1 MEKHFF
7 WNLRLYKQ
15 LRRVPKETLLTQ
27 PMKFTEETYMLIEDN
42 NAFWDV
48 LMTQI
53 DRIDL
58 LEIKLQELK
67 EQLKHLRH

>member
-1 MEKHFF
+1 
-7 WNLRLYKQ
+7 
-15 LRRVPKETLLTQ
+15 
-27 PMKFTEETYMLIEDN
+27 MLIEDN